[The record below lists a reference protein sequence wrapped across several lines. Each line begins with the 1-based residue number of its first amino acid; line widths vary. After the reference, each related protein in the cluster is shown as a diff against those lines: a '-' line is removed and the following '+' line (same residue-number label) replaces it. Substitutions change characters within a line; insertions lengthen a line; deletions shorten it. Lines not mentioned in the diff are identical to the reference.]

1 MFVATGA
8 VYPFIGC
15 LLSPMVAAAAISL
28 TMVLVI
34 TNALRVCRVNLE
46 ASVMSARF
54 DLSVASYNIHKGVGT
69 DRRRDLARTAAVIA
83 EIGADILAVQEADT
97 RFGNRKGLLDLDKI
111 RTELGLIA
119 VPMDGAGDAH
129 GWHGNLLLVR
139 NALVQEVHQLI
150 LPGLEPRGALVTDLN
165 IAGRPLRVVNAH
177 LGLLQ
182 ASRKAQV
189 RALIDKI
196 EGLEGRPTLLMGDL
210 NEWRGA
216 GAAFKALEKHFTF
229 AQAHASFPSRFPL
242 LALDRMMMSPHGELV
257 DVAAHISP
265 LSRRASDHLPI
276 KARLR
281 FDPDRKGNSD

>member
-1 MFVATGA
+1 MFV
-8 VYPFIGC
+8 P
-15 LLSPMVAAAAISL
+15 
-28 TMVLVI
+28 
-34 TNALRVCRVNLE
+34 
-46 ASVMSARF
+46 F

-69 DRRRDLARTAAVIA
+69 DRCRDLARTAAVIA

-111 RTELGLIA
+111 RRDLGLIA
-119 VPMDGAGDAH
+119 VPMDGVGDAH

-139 NALVQEVHQLI
+139 NALVHEVHQLI
-150 LPGLEPRGALVTDLN
+150 LPGLEPRGALVTDLT

-182 ASRKAQV
+182 ASRRAQV
-189 RALIDKI
+189 RALLDKI
-196 EGLEGRPTLLMGDL
+196 ERMEGRPTLLMGDL
-210 NEWRGA
+210 NEWRGT
-216 GAAFKALEKHFTF
+216 GSAFKALEKHFTF
-229 AQAHASFPSRFPL
+229 AQARPSFPSRFPL

-257 DVAAHISP
+257 DVAAHDSP

-281 FDPDRKGNSD
+281 FNIDRQGELG